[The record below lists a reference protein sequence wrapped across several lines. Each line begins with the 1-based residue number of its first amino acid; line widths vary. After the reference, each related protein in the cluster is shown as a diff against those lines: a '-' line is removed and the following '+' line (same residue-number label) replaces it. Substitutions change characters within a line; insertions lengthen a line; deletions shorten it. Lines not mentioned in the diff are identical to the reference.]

1 MSQFIVEKRIYLI
14 IAFIILTGLS
24 VLLIPK
30 VEVNDNHLDY
40 FPEDSD
46 IVLGY
51 TSLYTNFI
59 VEEENV
65 VKVMSE
71 DMTVLEAIAFKDEI
85 STINGISKVTYID
98 DAFSDIVDPIANA
111 TQIDDAVLSLYLFD
125 ILMVLP
131 DDLTQIVQSEIE
143 PIIQGLHSDQS
154 YFIFLGALDDTL
166 DNLYQFDPATL
177 TTFSIMKGSIANYVE
192 GSYHLFSVTMIYG
205 DNNTISKDA
214 VLAINDL
221 EDHLVFSGSTADYA
235 FGRIETVSDTATLA
249 LMIGFGVVLIILMLF
264 STSYFEPIIFLI
276 TIGIGILINMG
287 TNYFFGEISSITSS
301 VAPVMQLA
309 LTIDYSIFLVTRY
322 KNELKLGLTDKEAM
336 TKAIKMSFSPVSAS
350 SMTTLASFVALMFMQ
365 YAMGGDIGLI
375 LGKGVLI
382 SLITV
387 FTLLPALMLVCR
399 KIIKK
404 TEHKPLHIH
413 TKVFSKVLFK
423 LRYVLPVLGIGIVA
437 VGLTI
442 SRLNAFE
449 YGDGQDDTTAI
460 NDVFESENTK
470 QLVLLYEQGLDG
482 ITLEN
487 FNYNANSYDAKL
499 TAALSQIEHVKSVT
513 SYTYYVESGYLNL
526 GLDQETLGELVANF
540 NGPNGYSRVIINY
553 DSSEVLDEGDD
564 SVDFF
569 YTLQDKV
576 EEVFAGEE
584 DASFYFV
591 GTLAVN
597 VNMREISE
605 KDYTV
610 TQTLS
615 FIFILIILFLT
626 FKSLILP
633 FILVLIIQ
641 GAIGYAMLSAV
652 VLGEPLQF
660 IAYLLVSA
668 VLLGAT
674 IDYAILVTSHYLEN
688 REKYGRLESM
698 QLGLEN
704 SLHSLM
710 PSAVILFLSG
720 IVLTLTSSE
729 RIVSMFGI
737 LIAGGALTS
746 FVLIALLLPTV
757 LILLDKVI
765 MKTMY
770 KGSEKM
776 IKD

>member
-1 MSQFIVEKRIYLI
+1 MSRFIVEKRIYII
-14 IAFIILTGLS
+14 IAFLILTGISL
-24 VLLIPK
+24 VLIPK

-51 TSLYTNFI
+51 TSLYTNFL
-59 VEEENV
+59 VDETNV
-65 VKVMSE
+65 VKVMAD
-71 DMTVLEAIAFKDEI
+71 DMTVLEAIAFKDEM
-85 STINGISKVTYID
+85 SAFDGID
-98 DAFSDIVDPIANA
+98 DVSYLDDELSDLVDPIASA
-111 TQIDDAVLSLYLFD
+111 TQIDDAILSQYLFD
-125 ILMVLP
+125 ILVILP
-131 DDLTQIVQSEIE
+131 DDLTQVDQGEVE
-143 PIIQGLHSDQS
+143 PLIQGLHSDQN
-154 YFIFLGALDDTL
+154 YMIFLSALNDTL
-166 DNLYQFDPATL
+166 NALYQQNPTVM
-177 TTFSIMKGSIANYVE
+177 TTFSLMKASISNYVE
-192 GSYHLFSVTMIYG
+192 GDYHLFTLSMTYG

-214 VLAINDL
+214 VLAINEL
-221 EDHLVFSGSTADYA
+221 EDNLVFSGSTADYA
-235 FGRIETVSDTATLA
+235 FGNVETVSDTATLA
-249 LMIGFGVVLIILMLF
+249 LMIGLAVVLIILMLF

-322 KNELKLGLTDKEAM
+322 KNELKLGLSDKEAM

-365 YAMGGDIGLI
+365 YTMGGDIGLI

-382 SLITV
+382 SLISV
-387 FTLLPALMLVCR
+387 FTVLPALMLVSR

-413 TKVFSKVLFK
+413 TKVFSKILFK
-423 LRYVLPVLGIGIVA
+423 LRYVLPILGVAIVA

-442 SRLNAFE
+442 SSLNEFE

-487 FNYNANSYDAKL
+487 FNYDVNSYDAKL
-499 TAALSQIEHVKSVT
+499 TQALSQIEHVKSVT

-526 GLDQETLGELVANF
+526 GLDQETLGQLVTNF

-569 YTLQDKV
+569 YTLEDTV
-576 EEVFAGEE
+576 EDVFANEE
-584 DASFYFV
+584 DAKFYFV
-591 GTLAVN
+591 GTLSVN
-597 VNMREISE
+597 VNMREIAE
-605 KDYTV
+605 RDYTV
-610 TQTLS
+610 TQALS
-615 FIFILIILFLT
+615 FIFILIILFIT

-652 VLGEPLQF
+652 ILGEPLQF

-688 REKYGRLESM
+688 RAQYGKLESM
-698 QLGLEN
+698 RLGLEN

-710 PSAVILFLSG
+710 PSAIILFLSG
-720 IVLTLTSSE
+720 IVLTLTSSD

-770 KGSEKM
+770 KGSKKM